1 MSIKKNDDVVLK
13 IEDMTNE
20 GSSVG
25 HFNGMAVFVRG
36 GVTGDELV
44 AHIIKAKKSYAV
56 GVVKEIIKPSEFRI
70 ESDCSVSD
78 KCGGCSFRNMTYEAE
93 LSYKQNRVAD
103 ALKRIGGVDAPVR
116 SIIGAFRVDRYR
128 NKAQYPVSIRDGKM
142 LAGFY
147 AYKSHRI
154 IPCGDC
160 RLQQASFK
168 DILDAVEKWACEN
181 DVTSY
186 DENTGKGLLR
196 HIYIRKAPATN
207 ETMVCLVVN
216 GKSVPNEEALVF
228 ALSQDD
234 NIKSI
239 CVNTNCDATNVILGD
254 FTRII
259 YGSETILPTF
269 WVRCCAAPRQ

>member
-44 AHIIKAKKSYAV
+44 THIIKAKKSYAV

-93 LSYKQNRVAD
+93 LNYKQNRVAD

-116 SIIGAFRVDRYR
+116 SIMGASRVYRY
-128 NKAQYPVSIRDGKM
+128 
-142 LAGFY
+142 
-147 AYKSHRI
+147 
-154 IPCGDC
+154 
-160 RLQQASFK
+160 
-168 DILDAVEKWACEN
+168 
-181 DVTSY
+181 
-186 DENTGKGLLR
+186 
-196 HIYIRKAPATN
+196 
-207 ETMVCLVVN
+207 
-216 GKSVPNEEALVF
+216 
-228 ALSQDD
+228 
-234 NIKSI
+234 
-239 CVNTNCDATNVILGD
+239 
-254 FTRII
+254 
-259 YGSETILPTF
+259 
-269 WVRCCAAPRQ
+269 